1 MVNRISNEVKAS
13 VLEMFKNGAKKS
25 EIAVKY
31 GISPRSVGRIIDS
44 DKQGVVKGVTPNRT
58 KDSSAPSPAETKS
71 TIKLPLYDI
80 TTIGCKDQSA
90 HVGGTYVV
98 QDAVINVMKYIRREL
113 KGVEALTYLVESSD
127 SPEHL
132 ELYRQILAQKLKAI
146 GWWQLDAGTVKLGIH
161 RMSFEELDTIHKG
174 ERGMKY

>member
-1 MVNRISNEVKAS
+1 MTSKISNEVKAS
-13 VLEMFKNGAKKS
+13 VVEMFKNGAKKS
-25 EIAVKY
+25 EIAARC
-31 GISPRSVGRIIDS
+31 GISPRSVGRIVIANS
-44 DKQGVVKGVTPNRT
+44 VMDKNN
-58 KDSSAPSPAETKS
+58 SAPSPAETKS
-71 TIKLPLYDI
+71 TKEIPLYNI
-80 TTIGCKDQSA
+80 TTMKSKDQPV

-98 QDAVINVMKYIRREL
+98 QEAVVNVMQYIRKEL

-161 RMSFEELDTIHKG
+161 TMGHNEFKTIRNG
-174 ERGMKY
+174 ERGIVY